1 MLLCALRLPIPLT
14 PTQVVD
20 RVSDPPD
27 ANDALDECPCH
38 EVPTNCVEGI
48 TSCDVEGTQLDPPL
62 PPSPN
67 GVALCP
73 CHRQPV
79 QKRDDG
85 SVECAKEHAVLW
97 TDEPPT
103 RGP

>member
-1 MLLCALRLPIPLT
+1 MLLCALQFTNPLT
-14 PTQVVD
+14 PTKVVD

-27 ANDALDECPCH
+27 ANGALDECPCH
-38 EVPTNCVEGI
+38 RDPTNSTGGI
-48 TSCDVEGTQLDPPL
+48 TSCDVVGTQLHPPL
-62 PPSPN
+62 PPSPD
-67 GVALCP
+67 GVQLCP

-85 SVECAKEHAVLW
+85 TVECAKEHAVLQ
-97 TDEPPT
+97 TEEPPT